1 MEQATSTSPTTAPGT
16 QDLFALLLTYEQR
29 SLAHDAGQSQR
40 QQKLS
45 NWSGIAFRLRDHNL
59 ACPIDRIE
67 EVIALP
73 PYTPIPGT
81 HDWLLG
87 IANVRGN
94 LAPVSDLGWYLFGH
108 PTITTPR
115 SRLILTRFHSRLAGL
130 LVDEVLG
137 QRHFHTDDLE
147 SNDHWQDSPLAG
159 LVDHSFPV
167 ADTHWGVFQ
176 LDELE
181 QRPDFMNG
189 ARNND

>member
-1 MEQATSTSPTTAPGT
+1 MEPSTSTSAAT
-16 QDLFALLLTYEQR
+16 QAGSPELFDRLQAYEQR
-29 SLAHDAGQSQR
+29 SLAHDAGESQR

-45 NWSGIAFRLRDHNL
+45 NWSGIAFRLRDHKL

-67 EVIALP
+67 EIIALP
-73 PYTPIPGT
+73 AHTPIPGT
-81 HDWLLG
+81 CSWLLG

-94 LAPVSDLGWYLFGH
+94 LAPVSDLGWYLFGR
-108 PTITTPR
+108 PTTTTPR

-147 SNDHWQDSPLAG
+147 ADDQWQDSPLAG

-167 ADTHWGVFQ
+167 GDDHWGVFQ
-176 LDELE
+176 LDELQ
-181 QRPDFMNG
+181 QRPDFMDG
-189 ARNND
+189 ARSDW